1 MSDAKAQ
8 SAAKAKAKTKSAA
21 PSNGYVPRLKLMFQ
35 QKVAPALNDEFQ
47 YGSPM
52 QIPRLTK
59 IVVSVGAGEAVDNRK
74 VLEDAGNEL
83 TQITGRKSVRTK
95 ARRSIAAFKIRKGM
109 EIGVMVTLRGDYMF
123 EFLDRLVSVA
133 IPRIKDFRGLNANA
147 FDGRGNYSMGIDDQ
161 TIFPEIDYDKVER
174 VSGMNIAMVTTAH
187 TDREARAL
195 LAGLGMPFERPG
207 EN

>member
-1 MSDAKAQ
+1 M
-8 SAAKAKAKTKSAA
+8 SAAKAKNGAA
-21 PSNGYVPRLKLMFQ
+21 PTANGYVPRLKVMFRE
-35 QKVAPALNDEFQ
+35 KVAPALHEEFE

-52 QIPRLTK
+52 QIPRLAK
-59 IVVSVGAGEAVDNRK
+59 IVVSVGAGEAVDNRR
-74 VLEDAGNEL
+74 VLEDTGNEL

-95 ARRSIAAFKIRKGM
+95 ARQSIAAFKIRKGM

-133 IPRIKDFRGLNANA
+133 IPRIKDFRGLNANV

-174 VSGMNIAMVTTAH
+174 VSGMNIAVVTTAL
-187 TDREARAL
+187 TDREARTL

>member
-8 SAAKAKAKTKSAA
+8 FIAKVQF
-21 PSNGYVPRLKLMFQ
+21 PSPGNGYVPRLKVMFR
-35 QKVAPALNDEFQ
+35 QKVVPALNEEFQ
-47 YGSPM
+47 YASPM

-59 IVVSVGAGEAVDNRK
+59 IVVSVGAGEAVDDRK
-74 VLEDAGNEL
+74 VLEAAGNEL

-95 ARRSIAAFKIRKGM
+95 ARRSIAAFNIRKGM
-109 EIGVMVTLRGDYMF
+109 EIGLMVTLRGDYMF

-133 IPRIKDFRGLNANA
+133 IPRIKDFRGLKADA

>member
-1 MSDAKAQ
+1 M
-8 SAAKAKAKTKSAA
+8 SAADDGKSRGGAA
-21 PSNGYVPRLKLMFQ
+21 VAHANGVRYVPRLKVMFRE
-35 QKVAPALNDEFQ
+35 KVAQALLDEFR
-47 YGSPM
+47 YSSPM
-52 QIPRLTK
+52 QIPKLVK

-147 FDGRGNYSMGIDDQ
+147 FDGHGNYSMGIDDQ
-161 TIFPEIDYDKVER
+161 TIFPEIDYYKVER

-187 TDREARAL
+187 SDREARTL